1 MLSMDNDWLD
11 KILYS
16 LDEIHYKGPLLKE
29 VEGKEGTQT
38 GLEVAIASGLKDR
51 NYVHLIMCLTSELK
65 ESLKLNETVTEP
77 SDPDD
82 SDSFHLE
89 LRLFLNELNCDHET
103 LITDPAA
110 FNEPR
115 NRLILI
121 DYLLSEL
128 MTARLLRV
136 KIEESTEYKRN
147 NFESNPY
154 DVQSNL
160 SAILNVFGVDIPP
173 PHTQERISKAP
184 VGYIGK
190 PLVLQQMSAKQWG
203 TLDCINEALLKEYSV
218 RRQMLLMRC
227 SVTVQSFKWSDRTK
241 GKDESFTRVCQS
253 KWTPLKEKAP
263 IIIARVLAAKNELLS
278 IEKTSSGSVRQNT
291 ASDINKVLIGS
302 VPDRGGKLNETC
314 LPPEMPLFKQ
324 RTEGPSKKRG
334 GVSMMAWFSKDELSF
349 VKEVPDQIEIECP
362 VCLHILKDPHQVSC
376 CGRNFCKSCIERIKA
391 SNGSCPTCMCKEE
404 RYQSFEDKN
413 IGRIINGLQVYCTN
427 MMEGC
432 QWKGD
437 LKNISTHLSKEIRE
451 GECQFEEVKCR
462 YDDCQIRDQR
472 LHLNIHE
479 KEGCD
484 QRPDICEH
492 CYVRGTY
499 FFITFLH
506 MEFCSKYPTTCP
518 NHCAHSAMPR
528 ERILHHLTQCPL
540 EPVDCVFSWA
550 GCDDKPLRK
559 DVHVHT
565 ADTKHMMLLA
575 VACGQLKKENEQMKE
590 ENEQIKEENEKIR
603 QENEKVREE
612 MMKQNKELKEMNA
625 RTLSYI
631 AVMDCDRYP
640 LLPIT
645 LYRTSDPVPVHF
657 YTEIGGHHM
666 SATILQPR
674 LYLAFHHGKFDKV
687 AAFSQPK
694 ILVKYDSDDAQ
705 PVQIKSYRKVNDD
718 IPTHAGSNGTVKNTR

>member
-1 MLSMDNDWLD
+1 
-11 KILYS
+11 
-16 LDEIHYKGPLLKE
+16 
-29 VEGKEGTQT
+29 
-38 GLEVAIASGLKDR
+38 
-51 NYVHLIMCLTSELK
+51 
-65 ESLKLNETVTEP
+65 
-77 SDPDD
+77 
-82 SDSFHLE
+82 
-89 LRLFLNELNCDHET
+89 
-103 LITDPAA
+103 
-110 FNEPR
+110 
-115 NRLILI
+115 
-121 DYLLSEL
+121 
-128 MTARLLRV
+128 
-136 KIEESTEYKRN
+136 
-147 NFESNPY
+147 
-154 DVQSNL
+154 
-160 SAILNVFGVDIPP
+160 
-173 PHTQERISKAP
+173 
-184 VGYIGK
+184 
-190 PLVLQQMSAKQWG
+190 MSAKQWG

-506 MEFCSKYPTTCP
+506 MEFCSKYP
-518 NHCAHSAMPR
+518 
-528 ERILHHLTQCPL
+528 
-540 EPVDCVFSWA
+540 
-550 GCDDKPLRK
+550 
-559 DVHVHT
+559 
-565 ADTKHMMLLA
+565 
-575 VACGQLKKENEQMKE
+575 
-590 ENEQIKEENEKIR
+590 
-603 QENEKVREE
+603 
-612 MMKQNKELKEMNA
+612 
-625 RTLSYI
+625 
-631 AVMDCDRYP
+631 

-705 PVQIKSYRKVNDD
+705 PVQIKSYRKRVP
-718 IPTHAGSNGTVKNTR
+718 II